1 MTRDE
6 INRIRANA
14 VLMKKIADKIA
25 AIEHIIARRGE
36 DFARKKEYD
45 DLVKS
50 FNLLAANDKRLEL
63 IELINKSDL
72 TPTQKTTFFD
82 YYISGK
88 QCKKIA
94 ETINYS
100 ESNIFYQLKT
110 ARKLLN
116 IIGDNKTGRG
126 C

>member
-1 MTRDE
+1 MTRND
-6 INRIRANA
+6 INQVRASA

-25 AIEHIIARRGE
+25 ALEHTISRRGE
-36 DFARKKEYD
+36 DFARRKEYD

-50 FNLLAANDKRLEL
+50 FNLLSANDKRREL
-63 IELINKSDL
+63 IELIDKSDL

-88 QCKKIA
+88 QCRKIA
-94 ETINYS
+94 ETIGYS
-100 ESNIFYQLKT
+100 ESNIFYQLKM